1 MLRSMARIGAIVLV
15 LATAALALSAPAA
28 ADSGG
33 GCRNHG
39 SYSNP
44 YVCISVRSGT
54 TNPLIGD
61 FYLNST
67 PSGERRANIQIIA
80 WCGGSIA
87 AISDPYWWT
96 IVPNHSP
103 TVGLNKPCSSG
114 YARTNVNFYNVNNSF
129 MYTATSPY
137 QYW

>member
-1 MLRSMARIGAIVLV
+1 MARIGAIVLV
-15 LATAALALSAPAA
+15 LATAALAPSAPAS

-33 GCRNHG
+33 GCRNYG
-39 SYSNP
+39 AYSNP

-67 PSGERRANIQIIA
+67 PSGERTANIQIIA
-80 WCGGSIA
+80 WCGNSA
-87 AISDPYWWT
+87 TFTNPYWWT

-103 TVGLNKPCSSG
+103 QIAMNKPCSSG
-114 YARTNVNFYNVNNSF
+114 YAYTRAAFYNASNSY
-129 MYTATSPY
+129 MYTATSLT

>member
-1 MLRSMARIGAIVLV
+1 MLGKLARVGAIVLTT
-15 LATAALALSAPAA
+15 AAAALAPVPAS

-33 GCRNHG
+33 GCRNYG
-39 SYSNP
+39 AFSNP

-67 PSGERRANIQIIA
+67 PSGERTANIQIVA
-80 WCGGSIA
+80 WCGNSA
-87 AISDPYWWT
+87 TFTNPYWWT

-103 TVGLNKPCSSG
+103 QIAMNKPCASG
-114 YARTNVNFYNVNNSF
+114 YAYTRAAFYNANNAH
-129 MYTATSPY
+129 MYTATSLT